1 MYSMTD
7 EGVRSRIS
15 VEDLRGELSIQ
26 KTVEFLKRKI
36 TNLIIKGMDLN
47 PCPFFFM

>member
-26 KTVEFLKRKI
+26 KTVEFLKEI

-47 PCPFFFM
+47 PCPFFM